1 MSAAGNATH
10 QTVRAAMNPAVGG
23 GLSGFVAHWHR
34 QLGILGTVLLLAVVS
49 QVLMQGGFYSG
60 LLIQILVM
68 GIAAM
73 GLDFLA
79 GYAGLVSLG
88 QAGYVGLGAYGVA
101 IAEQHGFGPWT
112 SVLLSLLVVLA
123 VGLVCGVLAVRVSGI
138 GFVIITLALGQIMWG
153 VAFRWVSLSGGDNGL
168 AITQAPVLGPLDFSD
183 STTQAFGV
191 LAVFI
196 LSAVILRVFVAS
208 PFGLSLRGIKSNE
221 PRLKTLGYHTR
232 LHRYIGYVVS
242 VFFGG
247 VAGVLFAFTNGLISP
262 TAMDFSHS
270 GLITL
275 MVVLGG
281 LGTLWGPALGSA
293 IILAFQ
299 QWLSIYFSRWATVM
313 GALFVA
319 VVIFAPDGIWGVLRK
334 CGRKLLDRHRLAA
347 SGSPAPSAA
356 DGNDPVDGDRDAVA
370 SMQKAQVQP

>member
-1 MSAAGNATH
+1 MSATH
-10 QTVRAAMNPAVGG
+10 ASVRAAANPTSSG
-23 GLSGFVAHWHR
+23 GLSGFLVHWQR
-34 QLGILGTVLLLAVVS
+34 QLGTLGTLMVLAVVV
-49 QVLMQGGFYSG
+49 QVLLQGGFYGG
-60 LLIQILVM
+60 LLVQMLIF

-101 IAEQHGFGPWT
+101 IAEKHGFGPWM

-123 VGLVCGVLAVRVSGI
+123 VGMVCGFLAVRVSGI

-153 VAFRWVSLSGGDNGL
+153 LAFRWVTLSGGDNGL
-168 AITQAPVLGPLDFSD
+168 PISSAPVLGPLDFND
-183 STTQAFGV
+183 PLTQAFGV

-196 LSAVILRVFVAS
+196 ISAVILRVFVAS
-208 PFGLSLRGIKSNE
+208 PFGLSLRGIKANE
-221 PRLKTLGYHTR
+221 PRLKTLGYSTG

-242 VFFGG
+242 IFFGG
-247 VAGVLFAFTNGLISP
+247 VAGVLYAFTNGLISP
-262 TAMDFSHS
+262 TSMDFSHS

-293 IILAFQ
+293 VILAFQ

-313 GALFVA
+313 GALFVV
-319 VVIFAPDGIWGVLRK
+319 VVIFAPEGIWGVLRK
-334 CGRKLLDRHRLAA
+334 YGRKLTQQQSRPAGAA
-347 SGSPAPSAA
+347 SVPG
-356 DGNDPVDGDRDAVA
+356 GNDQSDTGLPDGDPDAVA
-370 SMQKAQVQP
+370 SIEKAQVRP